1 MKVYFVRHGQS
12 IFNKEERHQFP
23 DTPLSDEGLKQAEA
37 IGNRFNN
44 ILLDLILSSPYKRAL
59 QTAQKIQ
66 KVTHAPLTQV
76 DLFKERKHP
85 SIYWDKLH
93 RDPEIQLIHAQIR
106 EHIHDPGWHYADEE
120 NFTDLLLRSKEALNF
135 IASQKKENV
144 AVVTHGYFLSF
155 MIHFMLYEKNLT
167 PELFKSFREH
177 STYSNT
183 GLTMCEFTD
192 DKWRLLTWNDYAH
205 LGE

>member
-44 ILLDLILSSPYKRAL
+44 IPLDLILSSPYKRAL
-59 QTAQKIQ
+59 QTAQYIG
-66 KVTHAPLTQV
+66 KVTHAPVTQA
-76 DLFKERKHP
+76 DLFKERKLP
-85 SIYWDKLH
+85 SISWGKLH
-93 RDPEIQLIHAQIR
+93 SDPAVQLIHTQIR
-106 EHIHDPGWHYADEE
+106 EHIDDPKWHYSDEE
-120 NFTDLLLRSKEALNF
+120 NFTDLLHRSREALKF
-135 IASQKKENV
+135 IVVQGKESV

-167 PELFKSFREH
+167 PELFKSFRDH
-177 STYSNT
+177 ATYSNT

-192 DKWRLLTWNDYAH
+192 DNWRLLTWNDYAH